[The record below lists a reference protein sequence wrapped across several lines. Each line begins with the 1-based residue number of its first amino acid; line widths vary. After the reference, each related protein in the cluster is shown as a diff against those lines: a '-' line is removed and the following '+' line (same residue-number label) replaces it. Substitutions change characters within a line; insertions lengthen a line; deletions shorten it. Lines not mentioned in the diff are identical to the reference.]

1 MCLCKEQEVGKTSFR
16 KSIVQYVCEITCENI
31 AMPSF
36 FEKNNA
42 VLEDGLLYRGTQ
54 IISRI
59 VLNLQS
65 MDHA

>member
-1 MCLCKEQEVGKTSFR
+1 MCLCKGQEVGKTSFR
-16 KSIVQYVCEITCENI
+16 KSIVQYVYEITCENI
-31 AMPSF
+31 DMPSF
-36 FEKNNA
+36 FGKENA
-42 VLEDGLLYRGTQ
+42 ILEDGLLYRDTQ

>member
-1 MCLCKEQEVGKTSFR
+1 MGKTSFR
-16 KSIVQYVCEITCENI
+16 KSIVQYVCKITCENI

-36 FEKNNA
+36 FGKNNSS
-42 VLEDGLLYRGTQ
+42 LEDGLVYRDTQ
-54 IISRI
+54 INSRI